1 MNTQARG
8 GAQRRLA
15 ALEAAI
21 QPGGE
26 QESEPVVIVKVQ
38 PGLIEALTGE
48 EVPKVPFSVVRVVLP
63 DSGRGDAGGQ
73 G

>member
-26 QESEPVVIVKVQ
+26 QRPEVVIVRVQ

-48 EVPKVPFSVVRVVLP
+48 EVPKVPFPVVRVVLP